1 MSIENSYAESPENY
15 YIIVDDEGDV
25 VKFNNRFTYLG
36 SIIDFSLVDTVDSE
50 SRVPKD
56 SKYMGALRFI
66 WEDENM
72 ALIIKVKLCNAS
84 PLNLIL
90 WGGENWSGNASDI
103 NEWEAFQHK
112 EMRKILKISMARVND
127 DSIRNKTIRKYSLNE
142 PSIEN
147 T

>member
-90 WGGENWSGNASDI
+90 
-103 NEWEAFQHK
+103 
-112 EMRKILKISMARVND
+112 
-127 DSIRNKTIRKYSLNE
+127 
-142 PSIEN
+142 
-147 T
+147 